1 MKILCFH
8 LELHRIPI
16 SSKYRFSS
24 KYSFYAFSGF
34 KFLDM
39 AHLGNKY
46 PMPKC
51 FGFVIIL
58 ESFASAQTEGLKRT
72 QNVINVDEFIVKS

>member
-1 MKILCFH
+1 MKIEILRFH
-8 LELHRIPI
+8 LDLHRIPI
-16 SSKYRFSS
+16 SSKYSFE
-24 KYSFYAFSGF
+24 FYAFSGF

-58 ESFASAQTEGLKRT
+58 ESFDSAQTEGLKRT

>member
-1 MKILCFH
+1 MKILRFH
-8 LELHRIPI
+8 LDLYRIPI
-16 SSKYRFSS
+16 SS

-46 PMPKC
+46 PKC